1 VYTLHRNPDVF
12 KEPDTFIPERWLN
25 DDPELKRWWWAFSS
39 GGRMCIGEQL
49 PINPPYSSNR
59 SLAIAEISAL
69 AAAVYLQYRT
79 SLVDTTYSP
88 GINSRFELFFDQ
100 RFTSVK
106 VTPAPVILIVA
117 RMLD

>member
-1 VYTLHRNPDVF
+1 MAQRRPGIEALVVGILFRREDVHW
-12 KEPDTFIPERWLN
+12 R
-25 DDPELKRWWWAFSS
+25 AV
-39 GGRMCIGEQL
+39 
-49 PINPPYSSNR
+49 PINLSNSSNR

-69 AAAVYLQYRT
+69 VAAVYLQYRT
-79 SLVDTTYSP
+79 SLMDTTYSP